1 MSRTYTEKQYNAQV
15 RKAKAG
21 WAKYF
26 CELEQNQDRD
36 IIYYES
42 VKQLPVNDMTD
53 YAQAQIQE
61 LLIQLK
67 KHIDCPVCLETI
79 NPKDI
84 EMTACGHKYCK
95 GCINTIKQS
104 IKPEC
109 AICRSKLW
117 VKK

>member
-1 MSRTYTEKQYNAQV
+1 MPRTYTEKQYNAQV

-21 WAKYF
+21 WAKYY
-26 CELEQNQDRD
+26 CELESNQVSQVV
-36 IIYYES
+36 YYEQ
-42 VKQLPVNDMTD
+42 VKELPVNDMSD

-67 KHIDCPVCLETI
+67 KQIECPVCLETI
-79 NPKDI
+79 NPKEI

-95 GCINTIKQS
+95 QCINTIKAGAN
-104 IKPEC
+104 PEC
-109 AICRSKLW
+109 AICRNRLW